1 MKDVEDHELV
11 KRCQR
16 GDRDAFGELV
26 RRYQDRIFNYIVR
39 TLGCREDALELTQDT
54 FVKAFRSLPNYRP
67 DSSFRSWLFRI
78 AGNTALDLLRRRR
91 TIGFISMDDCTEP
104 ADPGLDPESHLLLW
118 ERNRQL
124 LTAFHQLKPGYRQIL
139 ILREYEG
146 MSYDEIGAA
155 LGLRKGTVKSRLA
168 RARKAL
174 VELCTVDDITTSYNA
189 NDTNVQEDDFLH
201 LLLKEPDT

>member
-1 MKDVEDHELV
+1 MKDVEDHDLV

-16 GDRDAFGELV
+16 GDRNAFDELV
-26 RRYQDRIFNYIVR
+26 HRYQDRIFNYIVR

-54 FVKAFRSLPNYRP
+54 FVKVFRSLQSYRP
-67 DSSFRSWLFRI
+67 DASFRSWIFRI

-91 TIGFISMDDCTEP
+91 TIGFISMNDCMEP

-124 LTAFHQLKPGYRQIL
+124 LTALHRLKPDYRQII

-146 MSYDEIGAA
+146 MSYDELGVA
-155 LGLRKGTVKSRLA
+155 LGLREGTVKSRLA
-168 RARKAL
+168 RARIAL
-174 VELCTVDDITTSYNA
+174 AELCTVDDVATSYNA
-189 NDTNVQEDDFLH
+189 KDAKCTRG
-201 LLLKEPDT
+201 